1 MTHLSR
7 MASATLLAAMLAS
20 PALAQSADISTI
32 TCADLA
38 TMDQDGITTL
48 LFWIDGYMG
57 GQAQDPTFDLDRL
70 SANIDGAIAL
80 CQQNPG
86 SSVMDALYT
95 AENG

>member
-1 MTHLSR
+1 MTLVSR
-7 MASATLLAAMLAS
+7 TAAAALLATALAV
-20 PALAQSADISTI
+20 PAHAQSADISTI

-57 GQAQDPTFDLDRL
+57 GLAEDPTFDLDRL
-70 SANIDGAIAL
+70 GANIEGAVAL
-80 CQQNPG
+80 CQQNPD
-86 SSVMDALYT
+86 SSVMDVLYT

>member
-1 MTHLSR
+1 MTKARRIAAAALLTL
-7 MASATLLAAMLAS
+7 APATA
-20 PALAQSADISTI
+20 ALAQSADISTI

-38 TMDQDGITTL
+38 TMDPDGITTL

-57 GQAQDPTFDLDRL
+57 GLAEDPTFDLDRL
-70 SANIDGAIAL
+70 SANIDGAVAL

-86 SSVMDALYT
+86 STVMDALHT